1 MRPINLEMTAFGSYA
16 EKTTV
21 PFRSLKHGLYLVT
34 GDTGAGKSTIFD
46 AIIFALYGVASRS
59 EKKPEMLHSD
69 FVSKAVD
76 TIVKLRFE
84 QGGKEYTVQR
94 TIHYRK
100 KQKAKDEY
108 SNPIVKAVLWEP
120 DREAESA
127 NAKNSREEKTE
138 FLRQKK
144 EEISAIEDKIKDTDK
159 IDVEVESLKRR
170 LNDIHDLQEN
180 LSEKQRIKDTVGDIR
195 RLEVDLKKEKTT
207 LLRLTEEARDASE
220 KSQDIYKRFLSGQAG
235 ILAEDLQLKLN
246 ETGTAVCP
254 VCGSVLS
261 SNHIH
266 QLASLS
272 ENTPKQ
278 EDFES
283 AKMDAERTEKKRS
296 DQDSKV
302 NGLSERLRER
312 KDGLIKSVRDWLSSL
327 QALVLEPDLV
337 SDTIWMKPFPEDAEE
352 AWSRISSDSL
362 LEEAESYLDLIE
374 KETDSQ
380 YKTAEK
386 TKKERENNIGILLKW
401 GTEAEKIER
410 SIKEYDRKE
419 QEQLKVAEKYKGV

>member
-1 MRPINLEMTAFGSYA
+1 M
-16 EKTTV
+16 
-21 PFRSLKHGLYLVT
+21 
-34 GDTGAGKSTIFD
+34 
-46 AIIFALYGVASRS
+46 
-59 EKKPEMLHSD
+59 
-69 FVSKAVD
+69 
-76 TIVKLRFE
+76 
-84 QGGKEYTVQR
+84 
-94 TIHYRK
+94 
-100 KQKAKDEY
+100 
-108 SNPIVKAVLWEP
+108 
-120 DREAESA
+120 
-127 NAKNSREEKTE
+127 
-138 FLRQKK
+138 
-144 EEISAIEDKIKDTDK
+144 
-159 IDVEVESLKRR
+159 EVESLKRR

-207 LLRLTEEARDASE
+207 LLRLTEKARDASE

-386 TKKERENNIGILLKW
+386 TKKKERE
-401 GTEAEKIER
+401 
-410 SIKEYDRKE
+410 
-419 QEQLKVAEKYKGV
+419 